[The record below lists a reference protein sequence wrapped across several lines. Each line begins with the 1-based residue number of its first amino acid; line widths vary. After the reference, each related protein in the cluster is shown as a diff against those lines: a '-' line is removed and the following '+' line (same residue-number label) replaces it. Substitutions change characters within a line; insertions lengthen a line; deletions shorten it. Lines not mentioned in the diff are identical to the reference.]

1 MNNEKSVFNTNNY
14 GKIVIKLEKYLKDNN
29 ISKNKLATL
38 TGLTFTSVQ
47 RYCKGK
53 NLRVDLDILSRMC
66 YVLGCKLEDLIEY
79 KK

>member
-1 MNNEKSVFNTNNY
+1 MNKERSVFNTDDY
-14 GKIVIKLEKYLKDNN
+14 GKVEIKLDKYLKDNN
-29 ISKNKLATL
+29 FSKNKLAVL

-53 NLRVDLDILSRMC
+53 NQRVDLNILSRFC
-66 YVLGCKLEDLIEY
+66 YVLDCALDDIIEY